1 MPLHKLSEDELRS
14 HCKRTIEALELWLRR
29 LIHVSL
35 SEMYGSDYFHATKA
49 NGVDRVIRTEIAK
62 RLTEALIREP
72 ARYSRP
78 IDAAL
83 LDDEID
89 IVCNPEHYRAHFAQ
103 ALGTTY
109 ASSQELRAVLSR
121 LVTPRNSLYHA
132 NPISHHD
139 AYRILCYAHDVIGEV
154 QQYFARRNMGNQ
166 FNAPSII
173 RISDSRGH
181 ARHFT
186 VDDRTGP
193 AMMDLS
199 QDPAAIFYSGDTISV
214 EVEVDAAF
222 DPSQYNIHWMLSNIG
237 GETGT
242 GSKFTLELTDRHVST
257 RLCIVCRLDSKE
269 NWHRFGTHDDQGEI
283 AYRVLPRPR

>member
-14 HCKRTIEALELWLRR
+14 HCKRTVEALELWLRR
-29 LIHVSL
+29 LIHANL
-35 SEMYGSDYFHATKA
+35 SESYGSDYFHATKS
-49 NGVDRVIRTEIAK
+49 NGIDRVIRTEIAK
-62 RLTEALIREP
+62 RLTEAVVREP

-89 IVCNPEHYRAHFAQ
+89 IVCNPELYKAHFAQ

-109 ASSQELRAVLSR
+109 ASSQELRTVLSR
-121 LVTPRNSLYHA
+121 LITPRNSLYHA

-139 AYRILCYAHDVIGEV
+139 AYRILCYAHDIIGGIQE
-154 QQYFARRNMGNQ
+154 YFVRRNMGNQ

-181 ARHFT
+181 SRHYT
-186 VDDRTGP
+186 VDDRMGP
-193 AMMDLS
+193 AMMDFS
-199 QDPAAIFYSGDTISV
+199 QDPTAILYSGDTISI

-222 DPSQYNIHWMLSNIG
+222 DPSRYSICWMLANIG
-237 GETGT
+237 GETGV
-242 GSKFTLELTDRHVST
+242 GSKFTLELTDHHVST
-257 RLCIVCRLDSKE
+257 RLCIVCRLSSKE
-269 NWHRFGTHDDQGEI
+269 PWHRFGTHDDQGEI
-283 AYRVLPRPR
+283 AYRVLPRS

>member
-1 MPLHKLSEDELRS
+1 MPLHRLSEDELRS
-14 HCKRTIEALELWLRR
+14 HCKRIVEALELWLRR
-29 LIHVSL
+29 LIHVNL
-35 SEMYGSDYFHATKA
+35 SETYGSDYLHAIKS
-49 NGVDRVIRTEIAK
+49 NGVDRVIRTDIAK
-62 RLTEALIREP
+62 RLEDAVAREP

-89 IVCNPEHYRAHFAQ
+89 IVCNPELYRAHFAQ
-103 ALGTTY
+103 ALGVTY
-109 ASSQELRAVLSR
+109 PSSQELRAVLSR

-139 AYRILCYAHDVIGEV
+139 AYRIFCYAHDVIGEV
-154 QQYFARRNMGNQ
+154 QKYFARRNMDRQ

-173 RISDSRGH
+173 RISDSRGD
-181 ARHFT
+181 ARHFP
-186 VDDRTGP
+186 VDDKMGS

-199 QDPAAIFYSGDTISV
+199 QDPAAILYSGDTISV

-222 DPSQYNIHWMLSNIG
+222 DPEEYSIRWMLSNIG
-237 GETGT
+237 GEIGT

-257 RLCIVCRLDSKE
+257 RLCIVCRIDSKSP
-269 NWHRFGTHDDQGEI
+269 WHRFGTHDDQGEI
-283 AYRVLPRPR
+283 AYRVLPRP